1 MYEEGKA
8 RIKFEEGA
16 FLNPEARFSRD
27 LSVALVKRFAK
38 RNTRILDPTAATA
51 IRGIRYYKET
61 RAKGITLLEINE
73 GVSKIADK
81 NLKFNKVKGKLLN
94 QSIQE
99 FANNAKETFDVI
111 DLDPFG
117 SITPN
122 LYDIMKLVHDGTY
135 LFLTAT
141 DTAVLCGA
149 QEKACL
155 RIYDAKPMH
164 NELCHETGLRILL
177 GYAARTA
184 AQFNYGVE
192 PIISLSYAHYMRL
205 FLRLRSGANASL
217 GSIKQLGYAH
227 YCGKCGF
234 RSTEQKTFPR
244 MQKCPVCGTLLDT
257 SGKMW
262 VGAIQD
268 KEAISG
274 VVKEFRGNSAY
285 DQAGMRMLS
294 TISDEYETPLYYSV
308 PKLTKKLGIPA
319 VSPNELI
326 EGLRK
331 RNYVATRTHFD
342 SSSIKT
348 DADIQSINKILIK
361 L

>member
-1 MYEEGKA
+1 MYEEGRA
-8 RIKFEEGA
+8 RIKFEDGA

-27 LSVALVKRFAK
+27 LSVALVKKFAK
-38 RNTRILDPTAATA
+38 RGTSILDPTTATG

-61 RAKGITLLEINE
+61 RAKNITLLEINE
-73 GVSKIADK
+73 GVSKIAGK
-81 NLKFNKVKGKLLN
+81 NLKFNKVHGNLLN

-99 FANNAKETFDVI
+99 FANRAKETFDVI

-122 LYDIMKLVHDGTY
+122 LYDIMKLVHNGTY

-164 NELCHETGLRILL
+164 NELCHEIGLRILL
-177 GYAARTA
+177 GYVARTA

-192 PIISLSYAHYMRL
+192 PILSLSYAHYMRL
-205 FLRLRSGANASL
+205 FLRLKSGADASSN
-217 GSIKQLGYAH
+217 SIKQLGYAH
-227 YCGKCGF
+227 YCPKCNF
-234 RSTEQKTFPR
+234 RNIEQRTFPR
-244 MQKCPVCGTLLDT
+244 MQECPFCGTFLDT

-262 VGAIQD
+262 AGNMQN
-268 KEAISG
+268 KETISRTA
-274 VVKEFRGNSAY
+274 KEFGRNSLY
-285 DQAGMRMLS
+285 DQSGLKMLA
-294 TISDEYETPLYYSV
+294 TIRDECENPLYYSV
-308 PKLTKKLGIPA
+308 PRLTRKLGIPA
-319 VSPNELI
+319 VSPNDLI
-326 EGLRK
+326 DGLK
-331 RNYVATRTHFD
+331 KADYAATRTHFD

-348 DADIQSINKILIK
+348 NADIQTINKILIK

>member
-8 RIKFEEGA
+8 RIKFERGA
-16 FLNPEARFSRD
+16 FLNPEARISRD
-27 LSVALVKRFAK
+27 ISVALVKKFAK
-38 RNTRILDPTAATA
+38 RSTSILDPTAATG

-61 RAKGITLLEINE
+61 KAKKVTLLEINR
-73 GVSKIADK
+73 GVTRVAAH
-81 NLKFNKVKGKLLN
+81 NLKFNKVRGNLLN

-99 FANNAKETFDVI
+99 FANSAKETFDVI

-117 SITPN
+117 SIAPN
-122 LYDIMKLVHDGTY
+122 LYDIMKLVHNGTF

-177 GYAARTA
+177 GYVARTA

-205 FLRLRSGANASL
+205 FLRLRAGANASQNA
-217 GSIKQLGYAH
+217 IKQLGYAH

-234 RSTEQKTFPR
+234 RSTEKRIFPR
-244 MQKCPVCGTLLDT
+244 MQKCPNCATLLDT

-262 VGAIQD
+262 VGAIQN
-268 KEAISG
+268 KETISSIARTFEG
-274 VVKEFRGNSAY
+274 
-285 DQAGMRMLS
+285 DQAGSKMLA
-294 TISDEYETPLYYSV
+294 TIDGEYEIPLYYSL
-308 PKLTKKLGIPA
+308 PKLTRKLGIPA
-319 VSPNELI
+319 VSPNDLI
-326 EGLRK
+326 NGLRK
-331 RNYVATRTHFD
+331 KNYTATRTHFD

-348 DADIQSINKILIK
+348 NADIQTINKVLIK